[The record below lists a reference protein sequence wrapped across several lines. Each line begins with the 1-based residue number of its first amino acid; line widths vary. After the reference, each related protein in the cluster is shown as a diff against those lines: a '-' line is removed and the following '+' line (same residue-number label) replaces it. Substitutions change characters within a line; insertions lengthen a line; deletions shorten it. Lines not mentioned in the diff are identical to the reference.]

1 VKKLPNIFLIVLFTI
16 FGVFCTNSVSTA
28 YAQETIYTP
37 IMGES
42 QATKEQAIQ
51 ILKTY
56 NSIKTDEYIEEFV
69 DITWEEAA
77 IEGVRTDIAFS
88 LMMLET
94 GWLKF
99 GGVVAEDRNNFGGI
113 DATDSGGTPASFP
126 DIRTGIRAV
135 VQHLKAYSSTQAL
148 NSECVD
154 PRFELVKRGSVEYVE
169 WLGIR
174 ENPAGRGWASGQGY
188 GYKII
193 NIINRMCGN
202 NLSPFIN
209 KLSASHSDS
218 VYTITAEGINTSEAL
233 YRFIAVNTTTGQQTM
248 LQDYNQTNSITWS
261 PSSYGSYQIK
271 AYIKSASSPHE
282 FDAYTTYNVKFEE
295 EQPEETATT
304 IESIKVDKA
313 KVYAG
318 KPFTATAQASSQNKP
333 LYKFWIGQQSS
344 SGNWSWS
351 VIQNYSE
358 KNSVTYTIKK
368 PGHYRVSF
376 YVKDSA
382 SSKDPEV
389 LKQCDVSVENSPTTI
404 ESLNV
409 NLTEV
414 YTGKPFTATAQ
425 ASSQNK
431 TLYKFWIGQESS
443 NGNWSWSVIQNYSE
457 KNSVTYSTNKP
468 GHYRVSV
475 YVKDSASSK
484 DPEVLKQCDVHVGSF
499 PTTIESI
506 NLNKTEVYTGKPF
519 TATAQASSQNKT
531 LYKFWIG
538 QQSSN
543 GNWSWTVIQNYSEK
557 NSVTYTMKK
566 PGHYRVSVYVKDSA
580 SSKDPEVLKQC
591 DVHVGSFPTTIE
603 SINLNKTE
611 VYTGKPFTATAQ
623 ASSQNKTLYK
633 FWIGQQSSNG
643 NWSWTVIQNYSE
655 KNSVTYTMKK
665 PGHYRVSAYV
675 KDSASSKDPE
685 VLKQCDV
692 YVKKIATIVLDAGH
706 GGSDPGAVSSPNTG
720 QIKEADLNL
729 RLTNILGDLLEE
741 KGFQIIYT
749 RNNKSSNPTLQG
761 RVAIANNV
769 NADLFLSIHHDAF
782 INKSDHGISTHYS
795 TYRPELDNEGVYEE
809 YSSTWAGYIKYDAT
823 PCEAAAKSIIL
834 AEDLVT
840 NIANLGFSNRG
851 KFDHNLYVTRMTTMP
866 SVLIEAGFMS
876 NDEEVLRVSDPKM
889 ERAIAQKIVETIV
902 DFFER

>member
-1 VKKLPNIFLIVLFTI
+1 
-16 FGVFCTNSVSTA
+16 
-28 YAQETIYTP
+28 
-37 IMGES
+37 
-42 QATKEQAIQ
+42 
-51 ILKTY
+51 
-56 NSIKTDEYIEEFV
+56 
-69 DITWEEAA
+69 
-77 IEGVRTDIAFS
+77 
-88 LMMLET
+88 
-94 GWLKF
+94 
-99 GGVVAEDRNNFGGI
+99 
-113 DATDSGGTPASFP
+113 
-126 DIRTGIRAV
+126 
-135 VQHLKAYSSTQAL
+135 
-148 NSECVD
+148 
-154 PRFELVKRGSVEYVE
+154 
-169 WLGIR
+169 
-174 ENPAGRGWASGQGY
+174 
-188 GYKII
+188 
-193 NIINRMCGN
+193 
-202 NLSPFIN
+202 
-209 KLSASHSDS
+209 
-218 VYTITAEGINTSEAL
+218 
-233 YRFIAVNTTTGQQTM
+233 
-248 LQDYNQTNSITWS
+248 
-261 PSSYGSYQIK
+261 
-271 AYIKSASSPHE
+271 
-282 FDAYTTYNVKFEE
+282 
-295 EQPEETATT
+295 TATT

-368 PGHYRVSF
+368 PGHYRVSV

-457 KNSVTYSTNKP
+457 KNSVTYSTN
-468 GHYRVSV
+468 
-475 YVKDSASSK
+475 
-484 DPEVLKQCDVHVGSF
+484 
-499 PTTIESI
+499 
-506 NLNKTEVYTGKPF
+506 
-519 TATAQASSQNKT
+519 
-531 LYKFWIG
+531 
-538 QQSSN
+538 
-543 GNWSWTVIQNYSEK
+543 
-557 NSVTYTMKK
+557 K

-782 INKSDHGISTHYS
+782 INKSAHGISTHYS

>member
-1 VKKLPNIFLIVLFTI
+1 VKKSLNIFLIVLFTI
-16 FGVFCTNSVSTA
+16 FGIFCADLHSTA
-28 YAQETIYTP
+28 YAQETINTP

-51 ILKTY
+51 ILKTN

-69 DITWEEAA
+69 DITWEEAS
-77 IEGVRTDIAFS
+77 IEGVREDIAFS

-99 GGVVAEDRNNFGGI
+99 GGAVAEDQNNFGGI
-113 DATDSGGTPASFP
+113 GATDSGGTPASFP
-126 DIRTGIRAV
+126 DIKTGIRAV

-154 PRFELVKRGSVEYVE
+154 PRFELVKRGSAEYVE

-209 KLSASHSDS
+209 KLSASRSDS

-358 KNSVTYTIKK
+358 KNFVTYTI
-368 PGHYRVSF
+368 
-376 YVKDSA
+376 
-382 SSKDPEV
+382 
-389 LKQCDVSVENSPTTI
+389 
-404 ESLNV
+404 
-409 NLTEV
+409 
-414 YTGKPFTATAQ
+414 
-425 ASSQNK
+425 
-431 TLYKFWIGQESS
+431 
-443 NGNWSWSVIQNYSE
+443 
-457 KNSVTYSTNKP
+457 NKP
-468 GHYRVSV
+468 G
-475 YVKDSASSK
+475 
-484 DPEVLKQCDVHVGSF
+484 
-499 PTTIESI
+499 
-506 NLNKTEVYTGKPF
+506 N
-519 TATAQASSQNKT
+519 
-531 LYKFWIG
+531 
-538 QQSSN
+538 
-543 GNWSWTVIQNYSEK
+543 
-557 NSVTYTMKK
+557 
-566 PGHYRVSVYVKDSA
+566 YRVSVYVKDSA

-769 NADLFLSIHHDAF
+769 NADLFLSIHHDAAF
-782 INKSDHGISTHYS
+782 INKSAHGISTHYS

>member
-368 PGHYRVSF
+368 PGHYRVSV

-457 KNSVTYSTNKP
+457 KNSVTYSTN
-468 GHYRVSV
+468 
-475 YVKDSASSK
+475 
-484 DPEVLKQCDVHVGSF
+484 
-499 PTTIESI
+499 
-506 NLNKTEVYTGKPF
+506 
-519 TATAQASSQNKT
+519 
-531 LYKFWIG
+531 
-538 QQSSN
+538 
-543 GNWSWTVIQNYSEK
+543 
-557 NSVTYTMKK
+557 K